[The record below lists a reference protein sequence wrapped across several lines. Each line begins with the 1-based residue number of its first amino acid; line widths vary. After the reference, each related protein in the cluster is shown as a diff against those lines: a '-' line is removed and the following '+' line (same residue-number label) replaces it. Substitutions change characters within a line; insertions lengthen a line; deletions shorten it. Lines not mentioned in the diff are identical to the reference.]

1 METATSEN
9 TAAERKQPASYV
21 CCTNTTADNINTA
34 CSVVGKTVA
43 GLGVGVVAGIS
54 LVVVAAAVEVA
65 VPAILLLKALG
76 LTGGALGFV
85 SGIKKD

>member
-1 METATSEN
+1 METLTAEN
-9 TAAERKQPASYV
+9 KTERKQSASHVY
-21 CCTNTTADNINTA
+21 CSNTTEENIHTA

-54 LVVVAAAVEVA
+54 LVVVAAAAEVA

-85 SGIKKD
+85 TGIKKD

>member
-1 METATSEN
+1 METAPSEN
-9 TAAERKQPASYV
+9 GSEMKQPSITHV
-21 CCTNTTADNINTA
+21 CCTNTTEENIHTA

-54 LVVVAAAVEVA
+54 LVVVAATAEVA

-85 SGIKKD
+85 TGIKKN

>member
-1 METATSEN
+1 METVTAEN
-9 TAAERKQPASYV
+9 RPERKQSVSHV
-21 CCTNTTADNINTA
+21 CCTNSAEDNIHTA

-54 LVVVAAAVEVA
+54 LVVVAAAAEVA

-85 SGIKKD
+85 TGIKKD

>member
-1 METATSEN
+1 METSTPEKSSEIN
-9 TAAERKQPASYV
+9 KADSYIHYNAAQE
-21 CCTNTTADNINTA
+21 NIHTA

-54 LVVVAAAVEVA
+54 LVVAAAAVEVA
-65 VPAILLLKALG
+65 VPAILVLKALG

-85 SGIKKD
+85 TGIKKE

>member
-1 METATSEN
+1 METVTAEN
-9 TAAERKQPASYV
+9 SSERKPSVSHV
-21 CCTNTTADNINTA
+21 CCTNTPEENIHTA

-54 LVVVAAAVEVA
+54 LVVVAAVAEVA
-65 VPAILLLKALG
+65 VPALLLLKALG

-85 SGIKKD
+85 TGLKKD